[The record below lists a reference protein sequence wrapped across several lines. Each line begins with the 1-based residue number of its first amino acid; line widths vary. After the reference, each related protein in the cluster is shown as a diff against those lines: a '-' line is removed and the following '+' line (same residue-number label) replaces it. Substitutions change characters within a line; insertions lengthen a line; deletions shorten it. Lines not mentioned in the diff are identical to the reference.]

1 MDEKFMKMALH
12 QAKLAAGHR
21 EVPVGAVIVKDGE
34 VIAKAYNRKERYG
47 CANFHAEIVAIEKAC
62 KAVGDWR
69 LTGCCVCRNASR
81 SARKGWCRRR
91 LTY

>member
-1 MDEKFMKMALH
+1 MALH

-69 LTGCCVCRNASR
+69 LIGCDMYVTLEPVR
-81 SARKGWCRRR
+81 SQGGLLRHAVQ
-91 LTY
+91 LA